1 MPRVVLELN
10 RGDFHYIKRTVL
22 SAPKSIRQRSVLKVL
37 WAAQDKFFKDKVR
50 AARQSMQ
57 EKREGGLTILEAH
70 LMLRNAVTYIM
81 RNTKSFWEDKAAKEA
96 TVIMAASGQ
105 ILWKEHLKYKQDERT
120 KNTGDS
126 N

>member
-22 SAPKSIRQRSVLKVL
+22 AAPKSIRQRSVLKVL
-37 WAAQDKFFKDKVR
+37 LAAQDKFFKDKAR